1 MSIALSAVLDG
12 AGDGWVEIRAQA
24 SPLRGLHLRLVA
36 CSDAAAASDS
46 CLPVAVF
53 GGAGGA
59 AEAAGWFV
67 SAGHALAHGVYGFCL
82 DGPCEVSGG
91 GGEGP
96 LLTRLSVALPLIG
109 RSTVVCT
116 SAGDRLFAGV
126 GAEPVELPQVCAG
139 RASRQPARQPPET
152 AAREPASRR
161 VRACAPPQ
169 ACSQPL
175 VFGGNVSAGG
185 GRSAF
190 VKTYKTGSS
199 TLASLLQ
206 RRADS
211 RGLDVAVN
219 ARAVPHPLPSLEPHL
234 AFKEKWAR
242 PTDCLYESHTFKECG
257 AAFLSDQASGGVPA
271 PKPFGLVVDHSRLQP
286 LLASSGAG
294 GSSGAARPGLPRG
307 GGTPEGS
314 RAVHC
319 TRRRASRRRRAARPT
334 RPVRLLR
341 RRHAP
346 RGRRAASPPLP
357 SPCAAGWWP
366 GGGRLGPLAGC
377 GTRRR
382 RLAPPRLN

>member
-36 CSDAAAASDS
+36 CSDADAASDS

-139 RASRQPARQPPET
+139 RASRQPRESQPP
-152 AAREPASRR
+152 ARCVR
-161 VRACAPPQ
+161 V
-169 ACSQPL
+169 
-175 VFGGNVSAGG
+175 
-185 GRSAF
+185 
-190 VKTYKTGSS
+190 
-199 TLASLLQ
+199 LL
-206 RRADS
+206 
-211 RGLDVAVN
+211 
-219 ARAVPHPLPSLEPHL
+219 
-234 AFKEKWAR
+234 
-242 PTDCLYESHTFKECG
+242 
-257 AAFLSDQASGGVPA
+257 
-271 PKPFGLVVDHSRLQP
+271 
-286 LLASSGAG
+286 
-294 GSSGAARPGLPRG
+294 
-307 GGTPEGS
+307 
-314 RAVHC
+314 
-319 TRRRASRRRRAARPT
+319 RRRAANLWSSVAT
-334 RPVRLLR
+334 
-341 RRHAP
+341 
-346 RGRRAASPPLP
+346 
-357 SPCAAGWWP
+357 
-366 GGGRLGPLAGC
+366 
-377 GTRRR
+377 
-382 RLAPPRLN
+382 